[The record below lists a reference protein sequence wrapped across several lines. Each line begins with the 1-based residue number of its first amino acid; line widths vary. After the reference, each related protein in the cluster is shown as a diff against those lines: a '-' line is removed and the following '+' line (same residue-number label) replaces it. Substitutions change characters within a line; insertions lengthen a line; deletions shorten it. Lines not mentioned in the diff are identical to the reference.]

1 MQLDV
6 LFCELCTAL
15 CMHLCVWRSLGLYM
29 CVHRCWADHYQTAS
43 KVYKVFQHV
52 NCTVLCWWWC
62 FCFFSFTCLHCTLVV
77 YFIFYRKR
85 AICYFMS
92 TWRGLK
98 RSIHYL
104 LSVWMYNWIASI
116 TVNEKKK
123 TLLNDNI
130 YLTCVLL
137 LFMSGCCRQV
147 QKDLINGKR
156 TGSYRTGRYNYF
168 IWALKVASLIKK
180 STLFLSKIH
189 TPMDVSESKLRLASC
204 QGCLA
209 CRLEL
214 NHHLSR
220 FVGDLLYHLRCSHP
234 FQSGTWRVQQV
245 ACLIMS
251 QLWLFPFN

>member
-1 MQLDV
+1 MPNTQCNLM
-6 LFCELCTAL
+6 FCSVNYAL
-15 CMHLCVWRSLGLYM
+15 HCVCICVWRSLGLYM

-62 FCFFSFTCLHCTLVV
+62 FCFFSFACLHCTLVV

-123 TLLNDNI
+123 NTSEWQHLFDL
-130 YLTCVLL
+130 CVVIVHVWVLQTGSEG
-137 LFMSGCCRQV
+137 F
-147 QKDLINGKR
+147 GKR
-156 TGSYRTGRYNYF
+156 
-168 IWALKVASLIKK
+168 
-180 STLFLSKIH
+180 
-189 TPMDVSESKLRLASC
+189 
-204 QGCLA
+204 
-209 CRLEL
+209 
-214 NHHLSR
+214 
-220 FVGDLLYHLRCSHP
+220 
-234 FQSGTWRVQQV
+234 
-245 ACLIMS
+245 
-251 QLWLFPFN
+251 

>member
-1 MQLDV
+1 MSYAQHSMQLDV
-6 LFCELCTAL
+6 LFCELCTSL

-123 TLLNDNI
+123 KHFWMT
-130 YLTCVLL
+130 T
-137 LFMSGCCRQV
+137 
-147 QKDLINGKR
+147 
-156 TGSYRTGRYNYF
+156 F
-168 IWALKVASLIKK
+168 IWPVCCYCSCLGVA
-180 STLFLSKIH
+180 
-189 TPMDVSESKLRLASC
+189 D
-204 QGCLA
+204 
-209 CRLEL
+209 
-214 NHHLSR
+214 R
-220 FVGDLLYHLRCSHP
+220 FRRI
-234 FQSGTWRVQQV
+234 W
-245 ACLIMS
+245 
-251 QLWLFPFN
+251 